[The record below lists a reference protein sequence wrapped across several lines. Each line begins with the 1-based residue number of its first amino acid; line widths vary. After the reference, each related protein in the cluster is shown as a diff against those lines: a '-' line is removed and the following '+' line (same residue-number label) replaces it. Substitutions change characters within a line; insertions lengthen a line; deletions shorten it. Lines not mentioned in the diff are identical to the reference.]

1 VRTNRSSSVLSSCRV
16 QVLANTFADAVALL
30 AGCGALLFVARVR
43 RTYFLDSRFFIG
55 TANVAFNVI
64 LAQDLISDLVQV
76 PASELIFV
84 AAIIATTISI
94 GFASFLLGKT
104 PELSG
109 LSEVRSFLLRP
120 PRAFLAYIGVIGIWG
135 AAGLGLE
142 PWSLQQTTND
152 STIFYYSYEPWF
164 LVLSSILLAVFL
176 ILPVANVYRRSRTLS
191 DATAARSLRIIS
203 MSWTGFGIISLF
215 QVAMPFIQT
224 AGDILEGMLFVFVA
238 FALREPTVLSRI
250 ISSHPSLERS
260 KPAPRTKS
268 KEEGSDQLTR
278 RDSFS
283 SALGLD
289 HNLVGKCRMLLE
301 FDPYASY
308 EDLVRKFVEEF
319 QSYGDSVAVFTNIGS
334 PLRRRLIGEPGVN
347 LFSFSS
353 KTSTPSRRSDSEV
366 LLPERE
372 SSLMLDAV
380 DKLLQANKGHNVALV
395 FDIFGELALL
405 QGFEKAY
412 TVLSSVLEMVESESA
427 TTLVLLNQ
435 TAHDSRVLSGVR
447 GLFVSRILC
456 DVSGTRLVRFQRS
469 ETHGDLF
476 NDETGFGESQAR
488 GVGGN

>member
-1 VRTNRSSSVLSSCRV
+1 M
-16 QVLANTFADAVALL
+16 ANTFADAVALL

-55 TANVAFNVI
+55 TANVAFNV
-64 LAQDLISDLVQV
+64 LLTQDLISDLVQA
-76 PASELIFV
+76 PTSQIIFV
-84 AAIIATTISI
+84 AAIVATTISI
-94 GFASFLLGKT
+94 GFASYLLEKT

-109 LSEVRSFLLRP
+109 FSEVRSFLSKP
-120 PRAFLAYIGVIGIWG
+120 PRAFLAYIGVIGVWG
-135 AAGLGLE
+135 AAGLALQ
-142 PWSLQQTTND
+142 PWSLQQITNG
-152 STIFYYSYEPWF
+152 STVFYYSYEPWF
-164 LVLSSILLAVFL
+164 LILSSVLLAAFL
-176 ILPVANVYRRSRTLS
+176 ILPVVNVYRRSRILS
-191 DATAARSLRIIS
+191 DATAARSLRIMS

-215 QVAMPFIQT
+215 QVAMPYIQT

-250 ISSHPSLERS
+250 VSSHSSLERS
-260 KPAPRTKS
+260 TVAQTIKS
-268 KEEGSDQLTR
+268 KEEGSDQPTR
-278 RDSFS
+278 RDLFS

-289 HNLVGKCRMLLE
+289 HDLVGKCRMLLE
-301 FDPYASY
+301 FDPYAPY
-308 EDLVRKFVEEF
+308 EDIVGKFVEEF
-319 QSYGDSVAVFTNIGS
+319 HSHGDSVAVFTNIGS
-334 PLRRRLIGEPGVN
+334 PLRRRLVNEPGVN

-380 DKLLQANKGHNVALV
+380 DKLLQANKGHNIALV
-395 FDIFGELALL
+395 FDIFGELAFL

-412 TVLSSVLEMVESESA
+412 GVLSSVLEMAESESA

-435 TAHDSRVLSGVR
+435 TAHDPRVLSGVR
-447 GLFVSRILC
+447 GLFVSRMLC
-456 DVSGTRLVRFQRS
+456 DASGTRLVRFQRS

-476 NDETGFGESQAR
+476 DDEADIGESHAR

>member
-1 VRTNRSSSVLSSCRV
+1 M
-16 QVLANTFADAVALL
+16 QGLANTFADAVALL

-64 LAQDLISDLVQV
+64 LAQELISDLVQA
-76 PASELIFV
+76 PPSQFIFV

-94 GFASFLLGKT
+94 GFASYLLEKT

-109 LSEVRSFLLRP
+109 FSEVRSFLSKP
-120 PRAFLAYIGVIGIWG
+120 PRAFLAYIGVIGVWG
-135 AAGLGLE
+135 AAGLALA
-142 PWSLQQTTND
+142 PWSLPQITND

-164 LVLSSILLAVFL
+164 LALCSILLAAFL

-215 QVAMPFIQT
+215 QVVMPYIQT

-250 ISSHPSLERS
+250 ISSHPSFERS
-260 KPAPRTKS
+260 IVAPRIKS
-268 KEEGSDQLTR
+268 KEEGSHQLTR
-278 RDSFS
+278 RDFFS

-289 HNLVGKCRMLLE
+289 HNLLGKSRMLLE
-301 FDPYASY
+301 FDPYAPY
-308 EDLVRKFVEEF
+308 EDLVGKFVEEF
-319 QSYGDSVAVFTNIGS
+319 KSYGDSVAVFTNIGS

-380 DKLLQANKGHNVALV
+380 DKLMQANKGHNIALV
-395 FDIFGELALL
+395 FDIFGELAFL

-412 TVLSSVLEMVESESA
+412 SVLSSVLEMAESESA

-447 GLFVSRILC
+447 GLFVSRIVC
-456 DVSGTRLVRFQRS
+456 DVNGTRLVRFQRS
-469 ETHGDLF
+469 ETYRDLF
-476 NDETGFGESQAR
+476 DDETDLGESQAR